1 MFPGGDQFGRTLT
14 YEAMG
19 WRGRRGNE
27 SLVFTLGIP
36 ATADGLADI
45 WRESM
50 RN

>member
-1 MFPGGDQFGRTLT
+1 MFPGGHQFGTLT

-36 ATADGLADI
+36 ADGLADI